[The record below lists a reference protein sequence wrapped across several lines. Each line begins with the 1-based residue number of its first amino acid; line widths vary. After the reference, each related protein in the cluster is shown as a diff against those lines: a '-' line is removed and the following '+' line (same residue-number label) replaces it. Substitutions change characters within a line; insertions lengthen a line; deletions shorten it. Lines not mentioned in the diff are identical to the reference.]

1 MSATFYSNRSSMRKK
16 KPLGTSDNSPTE
28 LVSRNM
34 MQGTKTDFKSIFYL
48 KPDPKEDEGDAL
60 EDNGNERWGG
70 NNGTQVSREQARGPR
85 MNAGREGSR

>member
-1 MSATFYSNRSSMRKK
+1 MRKK

-60 EDNGNERWGG
+60 EDKSP
-70 NNGTQVSREQARGPR
+70 TII
-85 MNAGREGSR
+85 